1 MDSELSTNYG
11 TAGQMAAAAK
21 SVNADGFYVS
31 ITSPAIGQA
40 DQFFKLMRAAGY

>member
-1 MDSELSTNYG
+1 MDSELSTMHG

-21 SVNADGFYVS
+21 SVNADGFHVS

-40 DQFFKLMRAAGY
+40 DRFLKLMRAAGY